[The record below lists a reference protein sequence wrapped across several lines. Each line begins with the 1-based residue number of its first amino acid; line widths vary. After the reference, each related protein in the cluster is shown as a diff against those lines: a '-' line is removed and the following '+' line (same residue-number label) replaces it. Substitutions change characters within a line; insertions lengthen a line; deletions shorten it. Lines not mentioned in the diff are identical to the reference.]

1 MSQYNSLKVKL
12 SNSQINKLMLA
23 IKIEAEVILRLSS
36 NIISNSDYELQMF
49 LKLLKVVHQLILSY
63 QKLYYLI

>member
-12 SNSQINKLMLA
+12 SNSQINKLMSP

-36 NIISNSDYELQMF
+36 NIVSNSDYELQIF
-49 LKLLKVVHQLILSY
+49 LKLLKIVHQLILSY
-63 QKLYYLI
+63 QKPYYLI

>member
-12 SNSQINKLMLA
+12 SNSQINKLMSP

-36 NIISNSDYELQMF
+36 NIISNSDYELKIF
-49 LKLLKVVHQLILSY
+49 LKLLKIVHQLILSY
-63 QKLYYLI
+63 QKPYYLI

>member
-36 NIISNSDYELQMF
+36 NIISNSDYELQIF

>member
-12 SNSQINKLMLA
+12 SNSQTNKLMSAL
-23 IKIEAEVILRLSS
+23 KIEAEVILRLSS
-36 NIISNSDYELQMF
+36 NITSNSDYELQIF
-49 LKLLKVVHQLILSY
+49 LKLLKIVYQLILSY